1 MSAYGMNYFFG
12 ENVKP
17 CKKCGEL
24 KSTDAFPKVPKARD
38 GRGGSCYACCYA
50 SKAKLL
56 DDDRRAKNATR
67 QRKWKSLNQDKV
79 KARRSVDKERDRQL
93 RGRVTIEEWRA
104 RLHERRA
111 ERDTA
116 RAVAKMDA
124 AVLLDIR
131 RAMNVGTW
139 REHGISE
146 AEQYRRRYVQNPRFR
161 ASELI
166 RSRIK
171 KALRE
176 RPGTQS
182 PTVEK
187 VLGYTMDEF
196 RSWFESRF
204 REGMSWDA
212 FFDGDIHI
220 DHIRPLSMFD
230 LTNDD
235 EMRRAWALSNIQPL
249 WAWENREKGARDDT
263 ELVSNQPYRSSEVR
277 SLGDAI

>member
-1 MSAYGMNYFFG
+1 MSANGMNHFFG
-12 ENVKP
+12 ANVKA
-17 CKKCGEL
+17 CKKCGDL
-24 KSTDAFPKVPKARD
+24 KSLDAFPKVPKARD
-38 GRGGSCYACCYA
+38 GRGGTCYACCYA
-50 SKAKLL
+50 SKAKLI
-56 DDDRRAKNATR
+56 DDDKRAKAAAR
-67 QRKWKSLNQDKV
+67 VRAWKQRNPDKV
-79 KARRSVDKERDRQL
+79 KARRVVDKERDRQ
-93 RGRVTIEEWRA
+93 RKGTVTIEEWRA
-104 RLHERRA
+104 RLRERRA

-116 RAVAKMDA
+116 KAVAKMDA

-139 REHGISE
+139 REYGISE
-146 AEQYRRRYVQNPRFR
+146 AEQYRRRYAQNLRFR

-187 VLGYTMDEF
+187 VLGYTMDKF

-230 LTNDD
+230 LANDD
-235 EMRRAWALSNIQPL
+235 EMRKAWALSNIQPL
-249 WAWENREKGARDDT
+249 WAWENREKGTRDDT
-263 ELVSNQPYRSSEVR
+263 ELVSSQPYRSREVR
-277 SLGDAI
+277 SQGDAI